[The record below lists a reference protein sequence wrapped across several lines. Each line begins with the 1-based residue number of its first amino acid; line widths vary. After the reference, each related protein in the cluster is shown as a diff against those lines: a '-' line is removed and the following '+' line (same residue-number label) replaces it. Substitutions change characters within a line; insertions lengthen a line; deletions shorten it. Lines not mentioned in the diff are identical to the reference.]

1 VSADLNGCAG
11 DGGAC
16 PERGASIDELLDQA
30 VAAINRGDQR
40 AASVLAGQVL
50 EIDWGNPEA
59 EDLLAAPSDA
69 GEIRRLTIQFADLV
83 DSTELSTQVE
93 GVPLC
98 IEQLVG
104 AAGRETGQRLG
115 QRYLRAQCHARSRH
129 IADSHDAQLVDAGP
143 L

>member
-1 VSADLNGCAG
+1 M
-11 DGGAC
+11 
-16 PERGASIDELLDQA
+16 
-30 VAAINRGDQR
+30 
-40 AASVLAGQVL
+40 LAGQVL

-83 DSTELSTQVE
+83 DSTVLSTQVE
-93 GVPLC
+93 GVPLG

-104 AAGRETGQRLG
+104 AAGRETDQRLG
-115 QRYLRAQCHARSRH
+115 QRYRRAQCHARCRRT
-129 IADSHDAQLVDAGP
+129 ADPHDAPLVDAGP

>member
-1 VSADLNGCAG
+1 VSEGRNGCA
-11 DGGAC
+11 DDSGAC
-16 PERGASIDELLDQA
+16 PEWGVSIDELLDQA
-30 VAAINRGDQR
+30 VSAINRGDQR
-40 AASVLAGQVL
+40 AASAAGQVL

-83 DSTELSTQVE
+83 DSTVLSTQVD

-104 AAGRETGQRLG
+104 AAGRETGRRLG
-115 QRYLRAQCHARSRH
+115 QRYRRAQCHARSRH
-129 IADSHDAQLVDAGP
+129 TTDSHDTPLVDAGP

>member
-1 VSADLNGCAG
+1 VTAALPLSG
-11 DGGAC
+11 
-16 PERGASIDELLDQA
+16 GASIDELLDKA
-30 VAAINRGDQR
+30 VAAINLGDQR

-69 GEIRRLTIQFADLV
+69 GAVRRLTIQFADLV
-83 DSTELSTQVE
+83 DSTVLSTQVE

-104 AAGRETGQRLG
+104 AAGRETGQRLC
-115 QRYLRAQCHARSRH
+115 QRYRRAQCHARSRH
-129 IADSHDAQLVDAGP
+129 TADSHDAPLVDAGP

>member
-1 VSADLNGCAG
+1 MSDDLDGCAG
-11 DGGAC
+11 DGRSC
-16 PERGASIDELLDQA
+16 PERAASIDELLDQV

-50 EIDWGNPEA
+50 VDWGNPEA
-59 EDLLAAPSDA
+59 ENLLAAPSDA

-83 DSTELSTQVE
+83 DSTVLSTQVE

-104 AAGRETGQRLG
+104 AAGRETDQRLG
-115 QRYLRAQCHARSRH
+115 QRYRRAQCHARSRH
-129 IADSHDAQLVDAGP
+129 TADPHDAPLVVAGP